1 MKILSS
7 TFAPTEHWVSALS
20 VLISWTIP
28 ITNRITDRY
37 ILWVCRLYLHVVVN
51 WSQHQAADLLSL
63 TTTFPDSHRAFWL
76 SYAISASAHHLFSW
90 DVTIVPNYWA
100 AGISFLLCQA
110 LWLVKTVRNL
120 SKTETHT
127 FIWKCR
133 TINMWDEATRDQ
145 SLYRDP
151 CHAAEAHGIYS
162 HSSNDL
168 IFSGSDLKN
177 HKVNWRLS
185 ECQFMN
191 YCFIMIDLCTWTNFL
206 MILFFLQIRKPLVEK

>member
-1 MKILSS
+1 M
-7 TFAPTEHWVSALS
+7 
-20 VLISWTIP
+20 
-28 ITNRITDRY
+28 
-37 ILWVCRLYLHVVVN
+37 
-51 WSQHQAADLLSL
+51 
-63 TTTFPDSHRAFWL
+63 
-76 SYAISASAHHLFSW
+76 ISASGSRSTFFNNHFPRF
-90 DVTIVPNYWA
+90 TQ
-100 AGISFLLCQA
+100 SFLTLLRHLCVSPPPVLLRCNYCSQP
-110 LWLVKTVRNL
+110 LSSWHFLSLMSGTLVKTVRNL

-151 CHAAEAHGIYS
+151 CHAAEAHGTYS

-191 YCFIMIDLCTWTNFL
+191 YCFIMIDLCT
-206 MILFFLQIRKPLVEK
+206 